1 MIDQQRGRSMP
12 LRSLD
17 REVPEIAVRGDAQP
31 RALSDILVRDTPVA
45 YAFIA
50 PAFFL
55 LLFLV
60 AYPFALSVWLS
71 LSDARI
77 GETGTFVGLE
87 NFQRLLT
94 SSIFL
99 QTLQNS
105 IIFTAFALGA
115 KTVFGMILALLL
127 FRIGRFKRMIRGAV
141 LLPFIVPTALSTLV
155 WWWMF
160 EPLYSVV
167 NWTLK
172 ALHIVSRDIPWLPD
186 PYLAMF
192 TVVLVNTWRG
202 LPFFAICLLAGLVA
216 IPRELYEAAES
227 DGAGP
232 IGRFW
237 YVTVPLL
244 KPVLAVVILFSTI
257 FTLADFNIV
266 YVLTKGGPMNMTHL
280 FATYSF
286 ALGLQGGQIAQGAA
300 VSLFLF
306 PILLLVVF
314 VQLQMV
320 RKATLYE

>member
-31 RALSDILVRDTPVA
+31 RALADVLVRDTTVA

-71 LSDARI
+71 FSDARV
-77 GETGTFVGLE
+77 GETGSFVGLE

-105 IIFTAFALGA
+105 IIFTALALSA

-127 FRIGRFKRMIRGAV
+127 FRIGKFKRLIRGAV

-160 EPLYSVV
+160 EPLYSSSTPGAVCRS
-167 NWTLK
+167 
-172 ALHIVSRDIPWLPD
+172 SRSACWQAWSPSRARCTRRRSRTAPAPWGASGTSRYRCSSPC
-186 PYLAMF
+186 
-192 TVVLVNTWRG
+192 WR
-202 LPFFAICLLAGLVA
+202 
-216 IPRELYEAAES
+216 
-227 DGAGP
+227 
-232 IGRFW
+232 W
-237 YVTVPLL
+237 
-244 KPVLAVVILFSTI
+244 
-257 FTLADFNIV
+257 
-266 YVLTKGGPMNMTHL
+266 
-280 FATYSF
+280 
-286 ALGLQGGQIAQGAA
+286 
-300 VSLFLF
+300 
-306 PILLLVVF
+306 
-314 VQLQMV
+314 
-320 RKATLYE
+320 

>member
-1 MIDQQRGRSMP
+1 VRLKTLNSGDVAK
-12 LRSLD
+12 L
-17 REVPEIAVRGDAQP
+17 AVRGDA
-31 RALSDILVRDTPVA
+31 RARSLSDVLVGDTPVA

-60 AYPFALSVWLS
+60 AYPFVLSVWFS

-77 GETGTFVGLE
+77 GETGAFVGLE
-87 NFQRLLT
+87 NFQRLL
-94 SSIFL
+94 SSAIFR

-105 IIFTAFALGA
+105 IVFTALALGA
-115 KTVFGMILALLL
+115 KTVFGMVLALLL
-127 FRIGRFKRMIRGAV
+127 FRIGRFKRLIRGAV

-172 ALHIVSRDIPWLPD
+172 SLHLVKHDIPWLPD

-192 TVVLVNTWRG
+192 TVVLVNVWRG
-202 LPFFAICLLAGLVA
+202 LPFFAITLLAGLVA
-216 IPRELYEAAES
+216 IPRELYEAAEC
-227 DGAGP
+227 DGAGA

-237 YVTVPLL
+237 HVTIPLV
-244 KPVLAVVILFSTI
+244 KPVLAVVILFSAI
-257 FTLADFNIV
+257 FTLGDFNIV

-286 ALGLQGGQIAQGAA
+286 VLGLQGGQIGQGAA

-306 PILLLVVF
+306 PILLIVVF
-314 VQLQMV
+314 VQLRMV
-320 RKATLYE
+320 RRATTYE

>member
-1 MIDQQRGRSMP
+1 MR
-12 LRSLD
+12 LRTLNGD
-17 REVPEIAVRGDAQP
+17 VAKIAVRGDAHA
-31 RALSDILVRDTPVA
+31 RAWSDVLVRDTSVA

-60 AYPFALSVWLS
+60 AYPFVLSVWFS

-77 GETGTFVGLE
+77 GETGAFVGLD
-87 NFQRLLT
+87 NFQRLLR
-94 SSIFL
+94 SAIFL

-105 IIFTAFALGA
+105 IVFTALALGA
-115 KTVFGMILALLL
+115 KTVLGMALALLL
-127 FRIGRFKRMIRGAV
+127 YRIGRFKRLIRGAV

-172 ALHIVSRDIPWLPD
+172 SLRIVSHDIPWLPD

-192 TVVLVNTWRG
+192 TVILVNVWRG
-202 LPFFAICLLAGLVA
+202 LPFFAITLLAGLVA
-216 IPRELYEAAES
+216 IPKELYEAAES
-227 DGAGP
+227 DGAGAV
-232 IGRFW
+232 GRFW
-237 YVTVPLL
+237 HVTIPLV
-244 KPVLAVVILFSTI
+244 KPVLAVVILFSAI
-257 FTLADFNIV
+257 FTLGDFNIV

-286 ALGLQGGQIAQGAA
+286 VVGLQGGQIGQGAA

-306 PILLLVVF
+306 PILLLVVT
-314 VQLQMV
+314 VQLRMV
-320 RKATLYE
+320 RKAATYD

>member
-1 MIDQQRGRSMP
+1 MQVFGGDVAKVGAAPEEARRRG
-12 LRSLD
+12 LF
-17 REVPEIAVRGDAQP
+17 DAL
-31 RALSDILVRDTPVA
+31 AGDTPVA
-45 YAFIA
+45 YALVA

-60 AYPFALSVWLS
+60 AYPFVLSLWFS
-71 LSDARI
+71 LSDARV
-77 GETGTFVGLE
+77 GDTGTFVGLE
-87 NFQRLLT
+87 NFRRLLG
-94 SSIFL
+94 SGIFL

-105 IIFTAFALGA
+105 IVFTAAALSL
-115 KTVFGMILALLL
+115 KTVFGMALALLL
-127 FRIGRFKRMIRGAV
+127 FRIVRFKKIIRGAV

-172 ALHIVSRDIPWLPD
+172 SLHVVQRDIPWLPD

-202 LPFFAICLLAGLVA
+202 LPFFAITILAGLVA
-216 IPRELYEAAES
+216 IPREMYEAAEC
-227 DGAGP
+227 DGARAA
-232 IGRFW
+232 GRFW
-237 YVTVPLL
+237 YITVPLL
-244 KPVLAVVILFSTI
+244 KPVLAVVILFSAI

-266 YVLTKGGPMNMTHL
+266 YILTKGGPINMTHL

-286 ALGLQGGQIAQGAA
+286 VLGLQSGQIGQGAA

-306 PILLLVVF
+306 PILLVVVF
-314 VQLQMV
+314 FQLQMV
-320 RKATLYE
+320 RRATTYE

>member
-1 MIDQQRGRSMP
+1 MELKTLNGDVGK
-12 LRSLD
+12 
-17 REVPEIAVRGDAQP
+17 VAARGDAHG
-31 RALSDILVRDTPVA
+31 RTLAEVLVGDTSVA
-45 YAFIA
+45 YAFVA

-60 AYPFALSVWLS
+60 AYPFVLSVWFS
-71 LSDARI
+71 LSDARVGDAGAFI
-77 GETGTFVGLE
+77 GLD
-87 NFQRLLT
+87 NFRRLLT

-105 IIFTAFALGA
+105 IVFTTLALGL
-115 KTVFGMILALLL
+115 KTIFGMVLALLL
-127 FRIGRFKRMIRGAV
+127 FRITRFKRLIRGAV

-172 ALHIVSRDIPWLPD
+172 ALHLVSYDVPWLPD

-192 TVVLVNTWRG
+192 VVILVNTWRG
-202 LPFFAICLLAGLVA
+202 LPFFAITLLAGLVA

-232 IGRFW
+232 VGRFW
-237 YVTVPLL
+237 HVTVPLV

-286 ALGLQGGQIAQGAA
+286 ALGLQSGQIGQGAA

-306 PILLLVVF
+306 PILLFVVF
-314 VQLQMV
+314 VQLRVV
-320 RKATLYE
+320 RRSTTYE

>member
-1 MIDQQRGRSMP
+1 MR
-12 LRSLD
+12 LRTLNG
-17 REVPEIAVRGDAQP
+17 EVAKVAARGDAPP
-31 RALSDILVRDTPVA
+31 RALTDVLGRDTPIA
-45 YAFIA
+45 YTFIA

-60 AYPFALSVWLS
+60 AYPFVLSLWFS
-71 LSDARI
+71 LSDARV
-77 GETGTFVGLE
+77 GETGHWVGLD
-87 NFQRLLT
+87 NFRKLLGSDT
-94 SSIFL
+94 FR

-105 IIFTAFALGA
+105 LVFTAAALGA
-115 KTVFGMILALLL
+115 KTIFGMALALLL
-127 FRIGRFKRMIRGAV
+127 FRIGRFKRLIRGAV

-172 ALHIVSRDIPWLPD
+172 ALHVVNRDIPWLPD

-202 LPFFAICLLAGLVA
+202 LPFFAITILAGLVA
-216 IPRELYEAAES
+216 IPKEMYEAAES

-232 IGRFW
+232 AARFW
-237 YVTVPLL
+237 HITLPLL
-244 KPVLAVVILFSTI
+244 KPVLAVVILFSAI

-266 YVLTKGGPMNMTHL
+266 YVLTKGGPINMTHL

-286 ALGLQGGQIAQGAA
+286 QIGLQSGQIGQGAA
-300 VSLFLF
+300 ISLFLF
-306 PILLLVVF
+306 PILLMIVF
-314 VQLQMV
+314 TQLRLV
-320 RKATLYE
+320 RKATTYE